1 MHLQDLSLEIL
12 LGRARVVHLT
22 FVLTHH
28 LDKAS
33 RLSISIGIWILSSDT
48 VFVSSTNSIQIVYL
62 TFVLTHHLAYNH
74 RTYHLIVLTLIA
86 LTHHLAYNHLI
97 VHNTW
102 LFGLSPWWSSLTSL
116 TSHCFL
122 EIHRHQ
128 PSLTP
133 TLAGMVMVM
142 VIMMVSTLLGI
153 VHVRLLFQGLP
164 QLVQGRLTWTIGI
177 GSFCHLDKWRLG
189 SDN

>member
-1 MHLQDLSLEIL
+1 MCFFSSINKLIIIFYYYYLSWINKVKYYNHRTYQE
-12 LGRARVVHLT
+12 
-22 FVLTHH
+22 VLV
-28 LDKAS
+28 L
-33 RLSISIGIWILSSDT
+33 
-48 VFVSSTNSIQIVYL
+48 
-62 TFVLTHHLAYNH
+62 VLTHHLAYNR
-74 RTYHLIVLTLIA
+74 RTF
-86 LTHHLAYNHLI
+86 HLI

-102 LFGLSPWWSSLTSL
+102 LFGLSPWGSSLTSL

-177 GSFCHLDKWRLG
+177 WSFCLFDKWGQLKVRTIQRT
-189 SDN
+189 